1 MIHDIWLDFYCN
13 NCIYSFFV
21 IATQSQIHLNFSF
34 TVLQGNASTRFIMWR
49 LYQIFKSQF
58 IFFVT
63 KEIFISSCF
72 FFSWITCFDTFN
84 EIVKIDITYYWYL
97 YSYWYYFLEG
107 KRWYFV
113 FWRFYSITD
122 VHTNVFYVCWSKFFR
137 SQPRGIKSS
146 PRGNS

>member
-1 MIHDIWLDFYCN
+1 MIFDSTFIAIIAFTLFLSLRHEVRYILIFHLLYYREMHLLDSLCGD
-13 NCIYSFFV
+13 CIKYLNRSLYS
-21 IATQSQIHLNFSF
+21 
-34 TVLQGNASTRFIMWR
+34 
-49 LYQIFKSQF
+49 
-58 IFFVT
+58 FVT

-97 YSYWYYFLEG
+97 YSYWYYFIEG

-122 VHTNVFYVCWSKFFR
+122 VHRNVFYVCWSKFFR